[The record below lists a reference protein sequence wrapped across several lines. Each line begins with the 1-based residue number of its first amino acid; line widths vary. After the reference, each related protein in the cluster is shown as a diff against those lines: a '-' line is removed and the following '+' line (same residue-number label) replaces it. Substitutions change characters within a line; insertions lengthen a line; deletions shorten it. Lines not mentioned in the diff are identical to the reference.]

1 MNTTSGE
8 NRARLESLRELMAGK
23 FPARGVRP
31 ERRRRVGCERLD
43 GERGGLRQGAV
54 TEITGSA
61 SGVQILLSAIL
72 RSAASEG
79 FYVGLVDGTSSFH
92 PADWP
97 DAQLRRILWVMCRD
111 AATAVRAADLLVR
124 DGNLPIVVLDL
135 QGITAA
141 GLRGVPASTWHRFHR
156 ILEERESVLLVLTSQ
171 PLVEGV
177 PTRIVVEPA
186 GGLEARLQERACM
199 VTRLG
204 MRVFERRVAGMEE
217 GARKIA

>member
-1 MNTTSGE
+1 MNATPRE

-23 FPARGVRP
+23 FPARGARP
-31 ERRRRVGCERLD
+31 ERWRRIGCERLD
-43 GERGGLRQGAV
+43 GEHGGLRQGAV

-72 RSAASEG
+72 RGAASEG
-79 FYVGLVDGTSSFH
+79 FHVGLVDGTSSFH

-124 DGNLPIVVLDL
+124 DGNLPLVVLDL
-135 QGITAA
+135 QGIAAA

-156 ILEERESVLLVLTSQ
+156 ILEEREAVLLVLTSQ

-186 GGLEARLQERACM
+186 GGLDARLQERSCM
-199 VTRLG
+199 VTGLG
-204 MRVFERRVAGMEE
+204 MRVFERRIVGTEE